1 MHKIRHFY
9 NKGCSF
15 IKQAD
20 SKQNDSSLD
29 SVPLGTRL
37 SHKGIINKA
46 SIICTPRTIHC
57 SRGKEKKKKKIIK
70 FELNSQ
76 ESLGKGPSNKKSIS
90 QKTKESEVE

>member
-9 NKGCSF
+9 HKGCSF

-20 SKQNDSSLD
+20 SKQSDSSLD

-57 SRGKEKKKKKIIK
+57 SLGKKKKKLIK
-70 FELNSQ
+70 SFELNSQ
-76 ESLGKGPSNKKSIS
+76 ESLGKGPSNEKSIS